1 MKPFKLQTLLDYR
14 KRVSDKAHEAL
25 MAAMEE
31 RDVLAASRE
40 TEENEV
46 NRLCRELE
54 AEKSRDIS
62 VPEMMLYEQCIS
74 AKKRHVRDLDQQ
86 LTRAEAKIREKR
98 QELVKA
104 RQKKRVL
111 EILKEK
117 RETAERSKR
126 EHQEKMLIDEVAVLG
141 FGGGK

>member
-14 KRVSDKAHEAL
+14 KRLADKAHEAL
-25 MAAMEE
+25 MVTMEE
-31 RDVLAASRE
+31 RDLLAAARE

-46 NRLCRELE
+46 GRLCRELE
-54 AEKSRDIS
+54 AEKSRNIS

-74 AKKRHVRDLDQQ
+74 AKKRHVRDLDHQ
-86 LTRAEAKIREKR
+86 LARADKNVREKR

-104 RQKKRVL
+104 RQKRRVL

-126 EHQEKMLIDEVAVLG
+126 EHQEKMFMDEVAVMG